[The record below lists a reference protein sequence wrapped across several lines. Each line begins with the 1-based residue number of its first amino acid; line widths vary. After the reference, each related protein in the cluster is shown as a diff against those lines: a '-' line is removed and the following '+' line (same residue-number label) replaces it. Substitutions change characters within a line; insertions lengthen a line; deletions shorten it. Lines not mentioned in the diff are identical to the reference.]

1 MSSIQQEK
9 LSQAVEIM
17 QELDI
22 DAWLTFVRE
31 TTHNADPA
39 LPLILG
45 FDVTWQSAF
54 LVGKDGQKIA
64 VVGRYDVENIERM
77 QAYDR
82 VISYDASIKEG
93 LLEAL
98 ASVNPQ
104 TVAVNHSESD
114 SSADGL
120 SHGMFLRL
128 KKYLSET
135 PYQLQSAE
143 LLLRALR
150 GRKSTTEIERIRA
163 AVDLTG
169 EIIAAVTNF
178 LRPGLTEKQIAD
190 FIHAEMRKYD
200 VIPAWEAQYCPIVNC
215 GPESPIGH
223 TGPSETFVA
232 QPGQLIHIDLGVTLN
247 EYVSDI
253 QRVWYLQPE
262 GETEVPASIM
272 EGFAA
277 VVGAIEAAA
286 ASLRPGVQGFEID
299 QIARDFVTSKGYP
312 EYQHALGHHVGR
324 TVHDGGTLL
333 GPRWD
338 RYGNTP
344 YGEVEAGN
352 IYTLELGVTVPEH
365 GHVSLE
371 EDVLVTDDGLE
382 WLMPPQKAPIIVK
395 V

>member
-1 MSSIQQEK
+1 MVNILQEK
-9 LSQAVEIM
+9 LAQAVEIL
-17 QELDI
+17 QEQSV

-45 FDVTWQSAF
+45 FDMTWQSAF
-54 LVGKDGQKIA
+54 IVGKDGQKIA
-64 VVGRYDVENIERM
+64 VVGRYDVENVERT

-82 VISYDASIKEG
+82 VIGYDESIKDG

-98 ASVNPQ
+98 ASINPH
-104 TVAVNHSESD
+104 TIAVNYSESD

-128 KKYLSET
+128 QNYLKDT

-143 LLLRALR
+143 LVLRALR
-150 GRKSTTEIERIRA
+150 GRKSATELARIRA
-163 AVDLTG
+163 AVALTG
-169 EIIAAVTNF
+169 EIIGAITNF
-178 LRPGLTEKQIAD
+178 LKPGQTETQIAE
-190 FIHAEMRKYD
+190 FIHAEMKKHN
-200 VIPAWEAQYCPIVNC
+200 VIPAWEPKYCPIVNC
-215 GPESPIGH
+215 GVESPIGH
-223 TGPSETFVA
+223 TGPSARFVSQA
-232 QPGQLIHIDLGVTLN
+232 GQLIHIDLGVTLD

-253 QRVWYLQPE
+253 QRVWYLQPA
-262 GETEVPASIM
+262 GEDNVPTPIL

-286 ASLRPGVQGFEID
+286 DVLKPGVKGYEVD
-299 QIARDFVTSKGYP
+299 QVARDFVTGKGFP
-312 EYQHALGHHVGR
+312 EYHHALGHHIGR
-324 TVHDGGTLL
+324 TVHDGATLL

-344 YGEVEAGN
+344 YGVVEAGN
-352 IYTLELGVTVPEH
+352 VYTLELGVTVEPY

-371 EDVLVTDDGLE
+371 EDVLVTKNGIE
-382 WLMPPQKAPIIVK
+382 WLMPPQKTPIIVN